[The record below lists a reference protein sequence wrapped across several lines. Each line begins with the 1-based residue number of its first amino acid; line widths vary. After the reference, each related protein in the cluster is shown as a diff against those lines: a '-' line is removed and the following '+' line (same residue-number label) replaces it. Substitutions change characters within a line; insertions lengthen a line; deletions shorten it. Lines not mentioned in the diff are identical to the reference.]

1 MNGKTT
7 ANHSAAEAAIR
18 DLFRALLDDRG
29 RSNAF
34 GSRFTEDA
42 GHVAFDGSHTR
53 GRGTGEVYDVRFLA
67 PDVAH
72 AVAGAAMR
80 GKSKPLPGR
89 DSIQTF
95 VAVRQGEEWRLA
107 AQFGLHNLGAD
118 LPHTAFTGT
127 GHWLRM
133 DRPEEFDRIL
143 DEFLAQVR
151 ATGARQSREPRK

>member
-67 PDVAH
+67 PDVAVAH
-72 AVAGAAMR
+72 AVASAAMR
-80 GKSKPLPGR
+80 DKTEPSPGR
-89 DSIQTF
+89 DSIRML
-95 VAVRQGEEWRLA
+95 VAVRQGGEWRLA
-107 AQFGLHNLGAD
+107 ALGSTTSGFF
-118 LPHTAFTGT
+118 P
-127 GHWLRM
+127 
-133 DRPEEFDRIL
+133 
-143 DEFLAQVR
+143 
-151 ATGARQSREPRK
+151 